1 MTIMWRK
8 ICRDL
13 WLNKARTFLIVL
25 STAVGVFALGFV
37 FGTSDVMQ
45 LALTTSHEA
54 SVFPH
59 LVFYTG
65 LFDVDDE
72 AALLDD
78 PGIAVAEGLRVATF
92 RWKKDSDEDWRD
104 GILYARHDYAKQRTD
119 VFDLTDGRW
128 PEGRELAVERLSS
141 RQYGIP
147 IGSSIIVEF
156 GRSERRLPIQG
167 RARQSQV
174 FPPQWGGDAVFYA
187 TMETFAWLTDQDRG
201 FNRLNVRLEQ
211 FSEPGVEAAA
221 ERIEDRFERM
231 DVGVGGH
238 EVYDPDVHW
247 MQETMDSILLILK
260 VLGGL
265 ALALSGFLIVNM
277 MNATVNQ
284 QVWQIGVMKVV
295 GATRGRVARVYLAMA
310 LFYGLLSLVL
320 SVPPGAVASHL
331 LAGWLLD
338 LLSVTTGDFR
348 IMPMAVGLQVA
359 VGLAVPL
366 IAALVPVLQGARIT
380 PHEAI
385 RSYGLGGG
393 FGRGWFDRFIGRV
406 RSLPRP
412 LALSLRNTFRRK
424 VRITLTLGTLVL
436 AGVMFMVVM
445 SISQSMTNTI
455 EVLLN
460 DFGFDLLVVV
470 DRPHRAARLLEA
482 TMAVDGVT
490 YAEVWDVRNAAVEL
504 DDGEEVP
511 GQLWG
516 VPDHSRMF
524 NPRTTAGRALLP
536 EDGRAILLNTK
547 IANDHDIRVGDTVTL
562 TVADE
567 ELTWTVV
574 GLVLNVNNLQ
584 RDNFVPFDTLA
595 REIGNA
601 NRGAFV
607 MMGTAEQDYA
617 SHERVTRDLRAVYKA
632 KRIKP
637 VFFQGGAELR
647 QQTKAQFNTIIY
659 LMLAMAIL
667 AGAVGG
673 VGLMTTMSINVVER
687 GREIG
692 VMRAVGAT
700 SASILGIFI
709 VEGVL
714 VGVLSWAIALPL
726 SYPAARVFSGV
737 IGNTLLEL
745 PLDFAYSVVGGLLW
759 LVVVVVL
766 SSLASLWPALR
777 ATQVSVREALA
788 YE

>member
-1 MTIMWRK
+1 MWRK

-13 WLNKARTFLIVL
+13 WLNKARTFLIVV

-37 FGTSDVMQ
+37 FGTSDLME
-45 LALTTSHEA
+45 LTMTASHEA

-65 LFDVDDE
+65 LFGLDDE
-72 AALLDD
+72 TAVSDD
-78 PGIAVAEGLRVATF
+78 PDIAEAEGLRVTTF
-92 RWKKDSDEDWRD
+92 RWKKDSDQDWRD
-104 GILYARHDYAKQRTD
+104 GILYARHDYEDQRTD
-119 VFDLTDGRW
+119 LFELTGGRW
-128 PEGRELAVERLSS
+128 PSGRELAVERLSS
-141 RQYGIP
+141 RQYGVP
-147 IGSSIIVEF
+147 VGSSIIVEF
-156 GRSERRLPIQG
+156 GNSERRLPIQG
-167 RARQSQV
+167 LARQSQV

-187 TMETFAWLTDQDRG
+187 AMETFAWLTDQDRG
-201 FNRLNVRLEQ
+201 FNRLNVRLEDYT
-211 FSEPGVEAAA
+211 EPGVEAAA

-231 DVGVGGH
+231 GVGVGGY

-247 MQETMDSILLILK
+247 MQETIDSILLILK
-260 VLGGL
+260 ALGAL
-265 ALALSGFLIVNM
+265 ALGLSGFLIVNM
-277 MNATVNQ
+277 MNATVAQ
-284 QVWQIGVMKVV
+284 QVWQIGVMKVI

-310 LFYGLLSLVL
+310 LFYGLLSLAL
-320 SVPPGAVASHL
+320 AVPPGALASHL

-338 LLSVTTGDFR
+338 LLSVTNDQFR
-348 IMPMAVGLQVA
+348 IMPRAVALQIAIGLI
-359 VGLAVPL
+359 VPL
-366 IAALVPVLQGARIT
+366 VAAAIPVLHGARIT
-380 PHEAI
+380 PHQAI

-393 FGRGWFDRFIGRV
+393 FGRGWFDRVIGRI
-406 RSLPRP
+406 RRLPRP

-424 VRITLTLGTLVL
+424 VRVTLTLGTLVL
-436 AGVMFMVVM
+436 AGVIFLVVM
-445 SISQSMTNTI
+445 SVGRSMTNTV

-460 DFGFDLLVVV
+460 DFGFDLLVVF

-482 TMAVDGVT
+482 TMDVDGVSH
-490 YAEVWDVRNAAVEL
+490 AEVWDVRSATVEL
-504 DDGEEVP
+504 GDGEEVP

-524 NPRTTAGRALLP
+524 DPRIMEGRALLP
-536 EDGRAILLNTK
+536 EDGRAILLNSK
-547 IANDHDIRVGDTVTL
+547 IADDHDIGVGDMVTL
-562 TVADE
+562 TVSEE

-574 GLVLNVNNLQ
+574 GLVLNVNNMQ

-607 MMGTAEQDYA
+607 MMGTAEHGFEA
-617 SHERVTRDLRAVYKA
+617 HERIKRDLRAVYRA
-632 KRIKP
+632 ERINP

-647 QQTKAQFNTIIY
+647 QQTKAQFDTIIY
-659 LMLAMAIL
+659 LMLGMSIL

-700 SASILGIFI
+700 SAAILGIFI
-709 VEGVL
+709 AEGVL
-714 VGVLSWAIALPL
+714 VGVLSWAIALPV
-726 SYPAARVFSGV
+726 SYPAATLFSGV
-737 IGNTLLEL
+737 IGGTLFNF
-745 PLDFAYSVVGGLLW
+745 PLDFAYSVEGCFLW
-759 LVVVVVL
+759 LLVVIVL